1 MSLENQFDR
10 IWSSGAGHRL
20 KDGELEDNSK
30 ADFFLCLAHS
40 LFEGK
45 HSATYKFGF
54 LKSLLD
60 NLFDA
65 RKEGDFYYLDLHV
78 LGKTFAM
85 IYWNAVV
92 LYGIP
97 QMVTTRNG
105 KMSGIVR
112 VFKEMVGENPNV
124 RANFDSLAPAI
135 QKEAFHRSYPVF
147 LANVIGAF
155 YEDTGHYLY
164 GFSKKKHELW
174 LNDNS
179 MNFLSNNKNLIEQV
193 NYYEWLKMS
202 EKILRDH
209 NLEPIPYLSTKLE
222 EITKRVNLKPF
233 REALERDC
241 GSSRSCFYCG
251 KPLKDGEGELD
262 HVIPWS
268 FIKSDPEWNFVL
280 ACRAC
285 NNSKRDMIPV
295 SKFLDKVEARNEKF
309 NLGHHDMHELARIA
323 VYNGVKGGWKPK
335 KG

>member
-1 MSLENQFDR
+1 MKL
-10 IWSSGAGHRL
+10 ITSSSQKATYGGGHRL
-20 KDGELEDNSK
+20 KEGELKGNDDVE
-30 ADFFLCLAHS
+30 LLLWLARS

-45 HSATYKFGF
+45 HSATYKFGL

-65 RKEGDFYYLDLHV
+65 RKDGDFHYLDLHV

-92 LYGIP
+92 LYDIP

-112 VFKEMVGENPNV
+112 VFKEMVEENPNV
-124 RANFDSLAPAI
+124 RANFDSLASAI
-135 QKEAFHRSYPVF
+135 QKEAFRRSYPVF

-179 MNFLSNNKNLIEQV
+179 MNFLSNNKSLIEQV

-209 NLEPIPYLSTKLE
+209 NLDPIPYLSTKLE
-222 EITKRVNLKPF
+222 EITKRVSISSLSEKPPNATADSRIPAF
-233 REALERDC
+233 AAISPSKTWRENSIT
-241 GSSRSCFYCG
+241 SSRGRSSIA
-251 KPLKDGEGELD
+251 
-262 HVIPWS
+262 IPSGISSWPAAHATIRS
-268 FIKSDPEWNFVL
+268 
-280 ACRAC
+280 
-285 NNSKRDMIPV
+285 
-295 SKFLDKVEARNEKF
+295 
-309 NLGHHDMHELARIA
+309 GT
-323 VYNGVKGGWKPK
+323 
-335 KG
+335 